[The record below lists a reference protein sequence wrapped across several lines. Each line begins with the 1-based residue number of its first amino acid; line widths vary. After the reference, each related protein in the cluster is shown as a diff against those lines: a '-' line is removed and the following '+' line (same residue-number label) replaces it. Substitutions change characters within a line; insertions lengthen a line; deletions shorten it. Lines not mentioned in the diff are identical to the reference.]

1 MSLTASPGSSMPGLP
16 TVAVLFLV
24 WAFLFYLARLW
35 SKFGKTDSWGQ
46 DGTVISMAMLA
57 SIAHVISIYYAWHRG
72 YRDGWEE
79 RSRSEDLSAA
89 KKSLYAAQLLFVA
102 SVGLTRTSTALF
114 TARILTLG
122 EQHRRLANT
131 MITLCATS
139 TPALILV
146 VAIRSPLLQPW
157 DALEGSQEMF
167 VRWIIVEVV
176 GLVNDASIVAFSIII
191 IWRLQM
197 SIGKRVAVCGLFAI
211 RLLYVPSTISPC
223 QYQKEIIMLSLPSI
237 LPVVAARLA
246 QLQPSTNGTPP
257 KFNTAATLLTEA
269 ELELIFVLASVT
281 CLKPLF
287 QPFHPGFFATAN
299 PNLAVTGYTNRPGA
313 NSSSREAYYELSG
326 GASRAERERKQ
337 PLSHVRESR
346 DDASDE
352 VDLVQPHHRHNAGVA
367 MRPDEGETW
376 SEAIAAGGKPKSK
389 IKAGPSGD
397 SGGIEAMRS
406 WTVSY
411 EDR

>member
-1 MSLTASPGSSMPGLP
+1 MDWSNALP
-16 TVAVLFLV
+16 T
-24 WAFLFYLARLW
+24 
-35 SKFGKTDSWGQ
+35 K
-46 DGTVISMAMLA
+46 LA

-211 RLLYVPSTISPC
+211 RLL
-223 QYQKEIIMLSLPSI
+223 I